1 MVNIT
6 CKRKPER
13 TKASKRKQKER
24 VIMKNL
30 SVRIK
35 MIILAVITMI
45 GTLAIVLI
53 SQLVGHQ

>member
-1 MVNIT
+1 M
-6 CKRKPER
+6 
-13 TKASKRKQKER
+13 
-24 VIMKNL
+24 MNL

-53 SQLVGHQ
+53 SQLDISEMESGAENVLRASIESDYDQNIKI

>member
-1 MVNIT
+1 
-6 CKRKPER
+6 
-13 TKASKRKQKER
+13 
-24 VIMKNL
+24 MKNL

-53 SQLVGHQ
+53 SQLDISEMES